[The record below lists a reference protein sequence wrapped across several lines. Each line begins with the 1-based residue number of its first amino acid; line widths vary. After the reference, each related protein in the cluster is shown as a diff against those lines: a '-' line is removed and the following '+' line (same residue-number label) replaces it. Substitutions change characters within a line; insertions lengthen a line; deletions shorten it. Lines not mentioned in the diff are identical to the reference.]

1 MKFEEIE
8 RQAIALTEPERVDL
22 VCKLLDTL
30 PPAGMDVSDEEVSRR
45 DAELDNGE
53 VQELS
58 HDEFVHRVNRERGE

>member
-8 RQAIALTEPERVDL
+8 KQAIALAEPQRVDL

-30 PPAGMDVSDEEVSRR
+30 PPPGTDVSDEEVGRR

-58 HDEFVHRVNRERGE
+58 HDEFVRRVDRERGE